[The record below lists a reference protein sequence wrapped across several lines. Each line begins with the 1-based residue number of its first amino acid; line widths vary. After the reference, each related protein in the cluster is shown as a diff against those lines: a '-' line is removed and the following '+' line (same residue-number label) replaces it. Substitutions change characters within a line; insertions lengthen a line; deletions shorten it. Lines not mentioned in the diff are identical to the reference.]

1 MISQN
6 GISMAVPLK
15 NGGMKVAK
23 VLFYIFVSG
32 VTTGL
37 GAFFGALAGGI
48 SNKVIALCLAFAGGA
63 MLYIVSGE
71 LLPEANRLHRG
82 RFSTL
87 GTIAGFILGLLA
99 TKL

>member
-1 MISQN
+1 
-6 GISMAVPLK
+6 MAVPLK
-15 NGGMKVAK
+15 SGGMKVTR
-23 VLFYIFVSG
+23 VLFYIFMSG

-37 GAFFGALAGGI
+37 GAFFGALVGQV

-71 LLPEANRLHRG
+71 LLPEANSLHRG
-82 RFSTL
+82 RVNTL